1 MVKKDLEF
9 ICAYAEVHDKSNVP
23 FMTVYGEICNWIDA
37 MGQYYDIPS
46 EDVVDDFLD
55 KYHSMKEYKLD
66 AEIKECIKNG
76 VSFYTA
82 CEEWD
87 I

>member
-9 ICAYAEVHDKSNVP
+9 ICAFAEVHDRNNVP
-23 FMTVYGEICNWIDA
+23 FMTVYGEICNWMDA
-37 MGQYYDIPS
+37 MCQYYDILP
-46 EDVVDDFLD
+46 EDVVDDFMD